1 MVASQM
7 SHVSPEEYLAD
18 EEQRLVKHEYIDGAV
33 YAVASASDAHATIT
47 FNLPMLLIPHIRKQG
62 CRGYGS
68 GMKTH
73 VPQRNTYYYAD
84 FIVTCDP
91 RDRET
96 DYFKTHPKLVVEILS
111 PSTEAYDRGKKF
123 ETYRELDSLEEYVL
137 ISQDRV
143 LVEIFRRNA
152 QNRWELYTFHGE
164 DELELASIDFRCP
177 VTVLY
182 EDVIFPPPAP
192 EPPATNLQTP

>member
-1 MVASQM
+1 MAG
-7 SHVSPEEYLAD
+7 
-18 EEQRLVKHEYIDGAV
+18 EEQSLAKHEYVDGAV
-33 YAVASASDAHATIT
+33 YAVDSASDTHATIT

-62 CRGYGS
+62 CRGYGAN
-68 GMKTH
+68 MKTH

-137 ISQDRV
+137 VSQDRM

-152 QNRWELYTFHGE
+152 QNRWELYAFHAE

-177 VTVLY
+177 VTALY

-192 EPPATNLQTP
+192 EPSATNL